1 MEGRPKSWAKERKH
15 LVNLAEVALLMVLT
29 EKKLQKTENM

>member
-1 MEGRPKSWAKERKH
+1 MDRKAKSSAGKRKD
-15 LVNLAEVALLMVLT
+15 LADLAEVALLMVLT